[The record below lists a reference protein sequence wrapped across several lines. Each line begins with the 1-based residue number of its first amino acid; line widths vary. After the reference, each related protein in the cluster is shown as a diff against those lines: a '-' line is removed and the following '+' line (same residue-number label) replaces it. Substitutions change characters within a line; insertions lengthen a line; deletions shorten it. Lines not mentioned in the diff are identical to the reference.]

1 MNRIKEIRLVNNMKQ
16 TDLAEK
22 LNVTQATV
30 SGWESGRRTPDL
42 ESVRRISTIFNCSID
57 ELLGNEKAPTVE
69 QNGERA
75 VIDVSELSPENRDK
89 LEDYLHLLLKS
100 QDM

>member
-16 TDLAEK
+16 ADLADK

-42 ESVRRISTIFNCSID
+42 ETVRRIAELFDCSID

-69 QNGERA
+69 QNGERSMLDITA
-75 VIDVSELSPENRDK
+75 LSPENRDR
-89 LEDYLHLLLKS
+89 LEDYLHLLLDS
-100 QDM
+100 QNK